1 MSVARKNV
9 LEVVLEKNFKGSFT
23 VSDTECAKFL
33 CKIGLDTRSGA
44 DIEGVQICPNGR
56 GVILITLKD
65 DVNVERFCRYDVIEV
80 STSGIRSILVKPAG
94 KRDVT
99 VSLKGLHP
107 NTSDAIV
114 IDYLE
119 KFGKLVSNRV
129 IHNTYTDGPLKGLK
143 NGDRCYRMEVKP
155 DVYLGSYHILDGQ
168 KIFIRYP
175 GQIQTC
181 ARCLKSAVECKGK
194 GIAKKCET
202 EGGVRS
208 NFAKYISDMWE
219 EIGYLT
225 ERNQSDESSVKMC
238 LFTGDVLRHIS
249 KVFSKRFGSR
259 RNSGIFG

>member
-1 MSVARKNV
+1 MLDS
-9 LEVVLEKNFKGSFT
+9 LLQE
-23 VSDTECAKFL
+23 VSD
-33 CKIGLDTRSGA
+33 KIGIKGER
-44 DIEGVQICPNGR
+44 
-56 GVILITLKD
+56 
-65 DVNVERFCRYDVIEV
+65 NVERFCRYDVIEV
-80 STSGIRSILVKPAG
+80 STSGIRSILIKPAG

-107 NTSDAIV
+107 STSDPIV

-168 KIFIRYP
+168 KKFLRYP

-208 NFAKYISDMWE
+208 DFAKYISDMLE

-225 ERNQSDESSVKMC
+225 ERNQSDESFEINQQIGGIFTPLECVSSPEMFSGISVKHFPRDLDQGEIVEFLVDNC
-238 LFTGDVLRHIS
+238 LEFKSFTAG
-249 KVFSKRFGSR
+249 GWT
-259 RNSGIFG
+259 GT